1 MTGIYGTA
9 GPQRENRQRQSSQPG
24 EVLELG
30 RTEHTGAGIR
40 RIPGYAGAEQ
50 PRWREAGDG
59 EVDRDGCVGKGGD
72 VGKGAG
78 SRGGDVSKGAG
89 SRGGDVGMAAIIS
102 TEVPAMAR
110 RARRGPGVR
119 GRETSNIITH
129 GNGRDHGGLWQSIV
143 FSVFPSVAE
152 FAESLALCI
161 SGSIQLEL
169 ASIHI
174 QENQSSC

>member
-9 GPQRENRQRQSSQPG
+9 GPRRENRQRQSSQPG

-30 RTEHTGAGIR
+30 RTEHTDAGIR

-78 SRGGDVSKGAG
+78 SRGGDAGKGAG
-89 SRGGDVGMAAIIS
+89 SRGGDDQHRGAGNGAES
-102 TEVPAMAR
+102 APRTR
-110 RARRGPGVR
+110 RARARDQQHHYPREWPGSWR
-119 GRETSNIITH
+119 PAQEANYAPEDRRTRAGAGGEQRRDLLGSLRAGRE
-129 GNGRDHGGLWQSIV
+129 
-143 FSVFPSVAE
+143 PM
-152 FAESLALCI
+152 
-161 SGSIQLEL
+161 
-169 ASIHI
+169 
-174 QENQSSC
+174 